1 MEYSKEKHIITER
14 KHKSMAITDI
24 LNLNNKAKIPT
35 QMPLVKNPFVKALEE
50 KVKEKSQIYNYIGV
64 EVFELYN
71 AGEVKIPQLDVYF
84 EKLKALNEEIN
95 IIEAER
101 QKLELQQKG
110 STQCSCGCML
120 TIKDKF
126 CPSCGKP
133 VDNGL
138 IVCICGNQVSDN
150 VQFCPNCGTNI
161 PNLKQ
166 MRQNGQMAGG
176 TMQQM
181 PSPQSTNGQVGMP
194 VAAVNVPTKEC
205 ICGAKVPEGQ
215 TMCMECG
222 RKI

>member
-1 MEYSKEKHIITER
+1 
-14 KHKSMAITDI
+14 MAITDI
-24 LNLNNKAKIPT
+24 LNLNNKTKIPT
-35 QMPLVKNPFVKALEE
+35 QIPLTKSPFVKALEE
-50 KVKEKSQIYNYIGV
+50 KVKEKTQIYNYIGV

-95 IIEAER
+95 LIETER
-101 QKLELQQKG
+101 QKQELQQKG

-126 CPSCGKP
+126 CPNCGKP

-138 IVCICGNQVSDN
+138 IVCVCGNQVN
-150 VQFCPNCGTNI
+150 GNAQFCPNCGTNI

-166 MRQNGQMAGG
+166 MRQNGQMVGGIIQQIPTSQPVVGQAG
-176 TMQQM
+176 MA
-181 PSPQSTNGQVGMP
+181 
-194 VAAVNVPTKEC
+194 AAVPNVAMKEC
-205 ICGAKVPEGQ
+205 ICGAKVSEGQ